1 MVPVE
6 HTHGV
11 PVGEG
16 EQEWTE
22 DRARF
27 VVAQGRDGHAEDGL
41 AATGPLAREFAELT
55 RALLVSGTVGDVLA
69 RVVESVHRVVPGA
82 DLVSVTLREDD
93 GHFHTPV
100 ETGPAASAID
110 QAQYRSGRGPCV
122 ESARAEGPALAVAA
136 DLRTDDRWPEFAA
149 AAVEYGYLSV
159 LATSLIPDIA
169 PPRLPGALNVYAAL
183 PGAFTPA
190 DQDRMLLL
198 STHASLALATC
209 AAVSAAGLQ
218 EAQMRRAIES
228 RDLIGQAKGILMAR
242 RGMTADEA
250 FDVLR
255 RTSQDLNV
263 KLVELAGTVTAHP
276 DALDAE

>member
-1 MVPVE
+1 MGVESVTHGRWRDATPPDRCIVVPVE

-136 DLRTDDRWPEFAA
+136 DLRTDGRWPEFAA
-149 AAVEYGYLSV
+149 AAVEHGYLSV

-169 PPRLPGALNVYAAL
+169 PPRLPGA
-183 PGAFTPA
+183 FTPA

-198 STHASLALATC
+198 STHPSLALATC

-242 RGMTADEA
+242 RA
-250 FDVLR
+250 
-255 RTSQDLNV
+255 
-263 KLVELAGTVTAHP
+263 
-276 DALDAE
+276 